1 MPTIGDR
8 IKEVRKE
15 KGLTQQRFA
24 DVLGLK
30 QNTIA
35 TYEMNKTTPS
45 DRTIQDIC
53 AEFHVNEV
61 WLRTGAGDPF
71 QEEPRRELI
80 MKFATQ
86 TVTGS
91 DEFKK
96 SFVSMLAKLDA
107 EDWEALARLYQKL
120 SNEIDKKSE

>member
-1 MPTIGDR
+1 MNTRIANLRKSLSLTQDEFGKRIGLSR
-8 IKEVRKE
+8 NFIWMVE
-15 KGLTQQRFA
+15 KGER
-24 DVLGLK
+24 
-30 QNTIA
+30 I
-35 TYEMNKTTPS
+35 PS

-71 QEEPRRELI
+71 KDEPRMGLI
-80 MKFATQ
+80 AKFAAKTIS
-86 TVTGS
+86 GS

-96 SFVSMLAKLDA
+96 AFVSMLAKLDA

>member
-1 MPTIGDR
+1 MNTRIANLRKSLSLTQDEFGKRIGLSR
-8 IKEVRKE
+8 NFIWMVE
-15 KGLTQQRFA
+15 KGER
-24 DVLGLK
+24 
-30 QNTIA
+30 I
-35 TYEMNKTTPS
+35 PS

-53 AEFHVNEV
+53 TEFHVNEV

-96 SFVSMLAKLDA
+96 AFVSMLAKLDA

>member
-1 MPTIGDR
+1 MKDR
-8 IKEVRKE
+8 IELIIERKNIN
-15 KGLTQQRFA
+15 KAKFA
-24 DVLGLK
+24 EALNVSQAFVSQLCSG
-30 QNTIA
+30 A
-35 TYEMNKTTPS
+35 REPS
-45 DRTIQDIC
+45 ARTIKDIC
-53 AEFHVNEV
+53 TKFGVDET
-61 WLRTGAGDPF
+61 WLRTGEGDPF

-96 SFVSMLAKLDA
+96 AFVSMLAKLDA